1 MNGILVVDAS
11 VVLAALVVED
21 ERADAAASRMRG
33 ASLVAPDLIGYEVMN
48 SLRRRR
54 GAGRL
59 SDREARRAF
68 DDWRRLGVEVWPL
81 AAVADRVW
89 EMTGSMTVYDA
100 AYVALAEL
108 LDAPLL
114 TADRRLARAP
124 GLGAE
129 VVLI

>member
-1 MNGILVVDAS
+1 MKGILVVDAS
-11 VVLAALVVED
+11 VVIATLVVED
-21 ERADAAASRMRG
+21 ERGEAAASRMRG
-33 ASLVAPDLIGYEVMN
+33 ASLVAPDLIGCEVMN

-54 GAGRL
+54 AAGRL
-59 SDREARRAF
+59 SDREAQRAF

-89 EMTGSMTVYDA
+89 EMTGSITVYDA

-114 TADRRLARAP
+114 TADRRLAKAP
-124 GLGAE
+124 GFGAKV
-129 VVLI
+129 VVL